1 MPQTDPSELIKAANK
16 RLKAAAVGVAIQGRG
31 KNCYMSLVATLP
43 PKDKRERRPPYQ
55 QRIRLGLAA
64 NAKGVRRAEELA
76 RKLGAQVALKEFRW
90 DEWNPER
97 RRETVSDY
105 VQALEIEFW
114 RKHDT
119 DTPAHHETWRVG
131 YWSVLKTLPMDRPM
145 TIELLEKWV
154 PDRGKTVSRREHY
167 VTCANWLAR
176 LAGLELDLP
185 TQHRSKPSTKRS
197 LPSEAA
203 IIAAY
208 ESIDYPPHKWAFG
221 MLAAYGLRDHE
232 LFGLDL
238 SQYPD
243 IMVRSSAKTGA
254 RIIIPLWPGEEWDLS
269 GECLPESWQSAIVGQ
284 NWDKPTLSNSI
295 LGAKV
300 GRLFNVWAAGPHSER
315 RRVSRWGFAA
325 YDLRH
330 CYAQRAKLLGLE
342 SFEAAKLMGHT
353 ERVHTRTYQ
362 FSIPDKFYVDIA
374 KRKLG
379 RVD

>member
-1 MPQTDPSELIKAANK
+1 MSKTDPIDLIKAANK
-16 RLKAAAVGVAIQGRG
+16 RLKDAAVGVAIQGRG
-31 KNCYMSLVATLP
+31 KSLYLSLVATLP

-55 QRIRLGLAA
+55 QRVRLGLAA
-64 NAKGVRRAEELA
+64 NPKGVKRAEELA
-76 RKLGAQVALKEFRW
+76 RKLGAQIPLKEFRW
-90 DEWNPER
+90 DEWIEER

-114 RKHDT
+114 RKHDIH
-119 DTPAHHETWRVG
+119 TPAHNETWRVG
-131 YWSVLKTLPMDRPM
+131 YWSVLKTLPMDRPL

-154 PDRGKTVSRREHY
+154 PKRGETVSRREHY

-185 TQHRSKPSTKRS
+185 TQHRSKPSVKRS
-197 LPSEAA
+197 LPTDES
-203 IIAAY
+203 IVAAY
-208 ESIDYPPHKWAFG
+208 ESIDYPPHKWVFG

-232 LFGLDL
+232 MFGLDL
-238 SQYPD
+238 SDYPD
-243 IMVRSSAKTGA
+243 ILVRSSAKTGA
-254 RIIIPLWPGEEWDLS
+254 RIVVPLWPGEAWDLS
-269 GECLPESWQSAIVGQ
+269 VECLSDSWRKAIDGQ
-284 NWDKPTLSNSI
+284 NWDKPTLSNSS

-300 GRLFNVWAAGPHSER
+300 SRMFTGWSEGSHSER
-315 RRVSRWGFAA
+315 QRARRWDFAA

-330 CYAQRAKLLGLE
+330 CYAQRAKLLGLDD
-342 SFEAAKLMGHT
+342 FEAAKLMGHT
-353 ERVHTRTYQ
+353 VRVHTRTYQ